1 MTIHENDY
9 VDQAEQAI
17 KKLSAK
23 KDQKERPVSLVTTS
37 KIRNLPA
44 MVSDIYNDFINVQGE
59 GLS

>member
-23 KDQKERPVSLVTTS
+23 KDQKALVTTS
-37 KIRNLPA
+37 KIRNLLA
-44 MVSDIYNDFINVQGE
+44 MVSDIYNDVRNVQGE
-59 GLS
+59 V